1 MVHHKYRMLIL
12 SFDFVVGSVSKACVS
27 LAGLEHALETRLPLR
42 LFLEDRGNL
51 DCMVTFIIS

>member
-1 MVHHKYRMLIL
+1 MLIL
-12 SFDFVVGSVSKACVS
+12 SFDFVVESVSRACVS
-27 LAGLEHALETRLPLR
+27 LAGLEHAMETRLPLR